1 MERNQMRQLKVVVL
15 ALVFCTQGLLFQA
28 GATPRPAPQS
38 QNVNKLVLEDGTP
51 VKLRLARTISS
62 ADETVGNSVDWEVVE
77 EILVGDKIVI
87 PKGSV
92 ALGTV
97 TDVQAKRRM
106 ARGGKLDV
114 NIDTVR
120 LANGQKAALR
130 AVKTGRGGGHTGAMT
145 GAIVATS
152 LVLWPAAPLFLLMH
166 GKDVTVPKGT
176 QITAYVQGDM
186 RLDARAFHTLDGQ
199 NDAVAV
205 TVRDEGSGSGAG
217 LANVAI
223 SSTPAGAEIS
233 VDQNFVGNTPSS
245 LSLQPGEHLISVQ
258 KNGYQDWERKIKV
271 SGGNV
276 NLTAELTKGMDVPV
290 VAPSTK
296 PSGTTAVV
304 QQSVTP
310 IQMKTR
316 PTVQPDI
323 AISTP
328 PGWIGVSTKRGD
340 GGGVA
345 ITALVPEGPAAVA
358 GLKVGDTIMKL
369 NGNPLGGEDFNSQ
382 ISSYKFGSKVAVTY
396 VRGSWASI
404 LIVTVGVETL

>member
-77 EILVGDKIVI
+77 EILVGEKIVI

-130 AVKTGRGGGHTGAMT
+130 AVKTGKGGGHTGAMT

-166 GKDVTVPKGT
+166 GKDITIPKGT
-176 QITAYVQGDM
+176 AITAFVQGDDVLE
-186 RLDARAFHTLDGQ
+186 RSRFIKSAQPATPAQPVTLAPQ
-199 NDAVAV
+199 ATPAVAQV
-205 TVRDEGSGSGAG
+205 PPQQT
-217 LANVAI
+217 AI
-223 SSTPAGAEIS
+223 HQEPAMQIQS
-233 VDQNFVGNTPSS
+233 VEP
-245 LSLQPGEHLISVQ
+245 LSLGEVARQNRAQKAQQEQSRQQPQ
-258 KNGYQDWERKIKV
+258 
-271 SGGNV
+271 
-276 NLTAELTKGMDVPV
+276 P
-290 VAPSTK
+290 
-296 PSGTTAVV
+296 
-304 QQSVTP
+304 QQ
-310 IQMKTR
+310 
-316 PTVQPDI
+316 
-323 AISTP
+323 
-328 PGWIGVSTKRGD
+328 
-340 GGGVA
+340 
-345 ITALVPEGPAAVA
+345 
-358 GLKVGDTIMKL
+358 
-369 NGNPLGGEDFNSQ
+369 
-382 ISSYKFGSKVAVTY
+382 
-396 VRGSWASI
+396 
-404 LIVTVGVETL
+404 